1 MLAVVIGNLA
11 TAIIDYRTSVITEPD
26 NLVEYAKILH
36 NLGDLLNKTEA
47 YVKYPYVW
55 GTYTI
60 LVLPPSFPVG
70 GMENPLLT
78 FASPTIMVPDGS
90 QIYVATHEIAHSW
103 TGNLVTCQDW
113 SNLWLNEGFTT
124 FIERRVSA
132 IENGEDFSAV
142 ESLLGNASYYDDMES
157 FGTNNSYSSLYPL
170 IGSNAPDSA
179 SS

>member
-1 MLAVVIGNLA
+1 
-11 TAIIDYRTSVITEPD
+11 
-26 NLVEYAKILH
+26 
-36 NLGDLLNKTEA
+36 
-47 YVKYPYVW
+47 
-55 GTYTI
+55 
-60 LVLPPSFPVG
+60 
-70 GMENPLLT
+70 MENPLLT

-132 IENGEDFSAV
+132 QIDGESFSAT
-142 ESLLGNASYYDDMES
+142 ESLLGNSSFYDDMTS
-157 FGTNNSYSSLYPL
+157 VGFTSSYASLYPL

-179 SS
+179 ST